1 MPITVVYCN
10 CTVEGMYVLAD
21 TSAVGRKWVAYRL
34 PMNDTIE
41 LQGGKLYVMNKL
53 RNGGSTVVGFRV
65 CATRGASH
73 KK

>member
-1 MPITVVYCN
+1 MPITVVYYN
-10 CTVEGMYVLAD
+10 CTVEEMCVPAD

-65 CATRGASH
+65 CATRGATS